1 MDKSSPLSFIL
12 SSLCSSLIDVFEL
25 FVLLNAAAAAKNGNV
40 LAAKFGKNCGL
51 NKLNGDK

>member
-1 MDKSSPLSFIL
+1 L
-12 SSLCSSLIDVFEL
+12 SLCSSLTDEFEL
-25 FVLLNAAAAAKNGNV
+25 FVELFNAAAAAKNGNV